1 MKKFQTILKIF
12 LAAVL
17 LVVSQPSCTKL
28 EEKVYSDLTADK
40 LFSDP
45 DNLIYAFGVGYTSLY
60 ALVGHKYGM
69 VGMECGTDE
78 LIVPQRGGDWLD
90 GGEWH
95 RFHRHTWTPDD
106 NYLNHWW
113 QNIFGNGITNCNK
126 LIYQF
131 ENQEGE
137 VDFTPAISELRAL
150 RALYYYWLIDIFGN
164 VPIVDR
170 IDGPT
175 KPATNSRQEVYD
187 FIEKELIES
196 MPHLSKETGLPV
208 YGRIN
213 YYTAQM
219 ILAKLYLNAEVYTG
233 AAQWDKALD
242 VCDTIIGSGKY
253 SLSGDFFSNFVADA
267 SGSQEVIM
275 GVPFDQ
281 IFSPQFEIHLFT
293 LHYSLPEKFGIVSAS
308 WNGICF
314 QESFFNLFE
323 EGDTRRNGLLFGPQ
337 FFDNGDPVIDPSWER
352 FNPQNPTYK
361 DPDGENLNLTP
372 YVNMLEPYCLRQSGA
387 RVAKFPFIEGSD
399 RYISNDFPI
408 FRYADVLLMK
418 AEALLRLGR
427 GAEALPLVNEV
438 RARAGVE
445 SLTEVTIQN
454 LIEERGREL
463 YAEGHRRSDL
473 IRFSTGDMALSP
485 DNPMNYFA
493 ARWEK
498 PDVSPSH
505 VSLWPVPQRQ
515 IDVNE
520 NLEQNPGY

>member
-1 MKKFQTILKIF
+1 MKKILTTLKIF
-12 LAAVL
+12 LAVLL
-17 LVVSQPSCTKL
+17 LVVSQPSCTNL
-28 EEKVYSDLTADK
+28 DEKVYSDLTADK

-45 DNLIYAFGVGYTSLY
+45 DNLVYAFGVGYTSLY
-60 ALVGHKYGM
+60 ALVGHKYGL

-78 LIVPQRGGDWLD
+78 LMVPQRGGDWLD

-106 NYLNHWW
+106 NYINHWW

-131 ENQEGE
+131 ESQEG

-150 RALYYYWLIDIFGN
+150 RALYYYWLIDLYGN
-164 VPIVDR
+164 VPVVDR
-170 IDGPT
+170 IDGPA

-196 MPHLSKETGLPV
+196 MPYLSTETGLQV

-233 AAQWDKALD
+233 TAQWEKALN

-253 SLSGDFFSNFVADA
+253 SLDADFFSSFIADG

-281 IFSPQFEIHLFT
+281 IYSPQFEIHLFT

-314 QESFFNLFE
+314 QESFFNLFGE
-323 EGDTRRNGLLFGPQ
+323 TDVRRNGLLFGPQ
-337 FFDNGDPVIDPSWER
+337 FFANGDPVVDPSWER

-372 YVNMLEPYCLRQSGA
+372 FVNMLEPYCLRQSGA

-418 AEALLRLGR
+418 AECLLRLGR
-427 GAEALPLVNEV
+427 AGEALPFVNEV
-438 RARAGVE
+438 RDRAEVAAF
-445 SLTEVTIQN
+445 TEVTMEN
-454 LIEERGREL
+454 LLDERGREL
-463 YAEGHRRSDL
+463 YCEGHRRSDM
-473 IRFSTGDMALSP
+473 IRFGVYL
-485 DNPMNYFA
+485 N

-498 PDVSPSH
+498 PEVSPDY
-505 VSLWPVPQRQ
+505 VTLWPVPQRQ

-520 NLEQNPGY
+520 NLVQNPGY